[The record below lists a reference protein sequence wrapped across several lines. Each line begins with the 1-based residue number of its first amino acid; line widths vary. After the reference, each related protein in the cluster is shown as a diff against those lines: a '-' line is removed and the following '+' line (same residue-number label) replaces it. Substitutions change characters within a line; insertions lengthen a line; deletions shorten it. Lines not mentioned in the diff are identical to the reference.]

1 MEKICGSYPET
12 SGWSEARKER
22 RPLGGRSFT
31 RSRWKEKIFV
41 GGWLNSQMCFLSN
54 LFLWEAADHCLNSPV
69 HTNTNSDEDEKG
81 IVILFC
87 LLGVPGKMSFCGGP
101 ISEEECNFPDDTDK
115 STGWYPQVPPCPPQI
130 LQRHRL

>member
-1 MEKICGSYPET
+1 MGVSRKPVVGQRQ
-12 SGWSEARKER
+12 GRSEDPWEEEAS
-22 RPLGGRSFT
+22 PGAGGR
-31 RSRWKEKIFV
+31 RKYLLV
-41 GGWLNSQMCFLSN
+41 GGPNSQMCFLSN

-115 STGWYPQVPPCPPQI
+115 STGWYPQVPPCPPPI
-130 LQRHRL
+130 RQRHRL